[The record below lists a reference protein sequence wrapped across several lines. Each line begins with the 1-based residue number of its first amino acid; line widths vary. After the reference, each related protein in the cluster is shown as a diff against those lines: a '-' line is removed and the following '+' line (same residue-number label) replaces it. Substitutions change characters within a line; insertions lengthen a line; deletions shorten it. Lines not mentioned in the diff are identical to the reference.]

1 MAFLPFHSRDLF
13 FKSKFGAVKTGEK
26 LRFRLL
32 LPRSFCVSA
41 SFFVLTKDGEDPVAH
56 GMYWAGMH
64 GDTQEIWD
72 LEIALPERGLYFYHF
87 EYDSAWGR
95 GAIYCIGD
103 GAGAVANAVTPQND
117 WQLTVYDANYQTP
130 DWLKGGVMYQI
141 FPDRFYNSGKPKK
154 NVPADRILRTDTE
167 NQPYWRPNKDGKVL
181 NNDYFGGDLAGI
193 TEKLPYLQSLGVTC
207 IYLNPI
213 FEAHA
218 NHRYNTADYLKID
231 PLLGDEADFK
241 TLCETA
247 KKFGIRVILD
257 GVFSHTGDDSLY
269 FNRAGRYKTL
279 GAYNSEKSPYYP
291 WYTFFDYPDS
301 YKSWWGFETLP
312 EVNEESPEYLE
323 FITGE
328 NGVVK
333 KWLRLGAAGW
343 RLDVADELP
352 DAFLDALCASAKA
365 EKADA
370 LVLGEVWEDA
380 TNKWAYGER
389 RRYLLGGQLDS
400 VMNYPFANA
409 ILNFARNGIAEGFA
423 HAVTDIVENYPKPA
437 LDCMM
442 NHIGT
447 HDTERAI
454 TKIMGESAEG
464 RDREWQS
471 RRILSAGDYE
481 KGVTLLK
488 LTAVLQFTLPGVPC
502 IYYGDEAGLQ
512 GYKDPFNRGCY
523 PWGRE
528 NQDLIAF
535 YQTLGA
541 LRGSLDCLKTGELHF
556 VSAVLGCV
564 AYEREGDSD
573 GILVIANRNE
583 QEITYNL
590 PDKWQYKREILH
602 GKPVTACVN
611 VPPMGCVILN
621 F

>member
-1 MAFLPFHSRDLF
+1 M
-13 FKSKFGAVKTGEK
+13 
-26 LRFRLL
+26 
-32 LPRSFCVSA
+32 
-41 SFFVLTKDGEDPVAH
+41 
-56 GMYWAGMH
+56 
-64 GDTQEIWD
+64 
-72 LEIALPERGLYFYHF
+72 
-87 EYDSAWGR
+87 
-95 GAIYCIGD
+95 
-103 GAGAVANAVTPQND
+103 
-117 WQLTVYDANYQTP
+117 
-130 DWLKGGVMYQI
+130 
-141 FPDRFYNSGKPKK
+141 
-154 NVPADRILRTDTE
+154 
-167 NQPYWRPNKDGKVL
+167 

-247 KKFGIRVILD
+247 EKFGIRVILD

-471 RRILSAGDYE
+471 QRVLSDSEYQ

-523 PWGRE
+523 PWGHE

-590 PDKWQYKREILH
+590 PDNWQYKREVLH
-602 GKPVTACVN
+602 GKPVTSCVH
-611 VPPMGCVILN
+611 VPAMGCVILN